1 MTEGKA
7 LAPMETFLERV
18 KSKLRDDIGS
28 LLPDE
33 AVSDMVKKVV
43 NEEFFTKKMVDD
55 PTDNDRYNKR
65 KIEKPSAFQEAV
77 ITAMKPIIDRQVA
90 EILVTYKEPIETQ
103 IRGAIDSGLSTMV
116 LQAINE
122 AFKQMFQ
129 QKQWDIE
136 QHVRNILQR

>member
-1 MTEGKA
+1 VTEGKA
-7 LAPMETFLERV
+7 LAPMETFMERV
-18 KSKLRDDIGS
+18 KQKLRDDIGS

-43 NEEFFTKKMVDD
+43 NDEFFAKRIVPKPNRGSYSNETIELPSHFTEMV
-55 PTDNDRYNKR
+55 
-65 KIEKPSAFQEAV
+65 
-77 ITAMKPIIDRQVA
+77 TAAIKPIIERQVA

-103 IRGAIDSGLSTMV
+103 ITTAIDTGLSSMV

-122 AFKQMFQ
+122 AFKQLFQ

-136 QHVRNILQR
+136 QSVRNMLQR

>member
-1 MTEGKA
+1 VTEGKA
-7 LAPMETFLERV
+7 LAPMETFMERV
-18 KSKLRDDIGS
+18 KQKLRDDIGS

-43 NEEFFTKKMVDD
+43 NDEFFAKRVVPK
-55 PTDNDRYNKR
+55 PDRGSYSSET
-65 KIEKPSAFQEAV
+65 IELPSHFTEIVTAAIKPV
-77 ITAMKPIIDRQVA
+77 IERQVA

-103 IRGAIDSGLSTMV
+103 IRGAIDNGLSSMV

-122 AFKQMFQ
+122 AFRQLFQ

-136 QHVRNILQR
+136 QSVRNILQR

>member
-1 MTEGKA
+1 VTEGKA
-7 LAPMETFLERV
+7 LAPMETFMERV
-18 KSKLRDDIGS
+18 KQKLRDDIGS

-43 NEEFFTKKMVDD
+43 NDEFFA
-55 PTDNDRYNKR
+55 KR
-65 KIEKPSAFQEAV
+65 IVPKPNRGSYSNETIELPSHFTEIV
-77 ITAMKPIIDRQVA
+77 TTAIKPIIERQVA

-103 IRGAIDSGLSTMV
+103 ITTAIDNGLSTMV

-122 AFKQMFQ
+122 AFRQLFQ

-136 QHVRNILQR
+136 ELGFSVK

>member
-1 MTEGKA
+1 VTEGKA
-7 LAPMETFLERV
+7 LAPMETFMERV
-18 KSKLRDDIGS
+18 KQKLRDDIGS

-43 NEEFFTKKMVDD
+43 NDEFFA
-55 PTDNDRYNKR
+55 KR
-65 KIEKPSAFQEAV
+65 IVPKPNRGSYSNETIELPSHFTEIV
-77 ITAMKPIIDRQVA
+77 TAAIKPIIERQVA

-103 IRGAIDSGLSTMV
+103 ITTAIDNGLSTMV

-122 AFKQMFQ
+122 AFRQLFQ

-136 QHVRNILQR
+136 QSVRNMLQR

>member
-1 MTEGKA
+1 
-7 LAPMETFLERV
+7 METFMERV
-18 KSKLRDDIGS
+18 KQKLRDDIGS

-43 NEEFFTKKMVDD
+43 NDEFFAKRIVPKPNRGSYSNETIELPSHFTEMV
-55 PTDNDRYNKR
+55 
-65 KIEKPSAFQEAV
+65 
-77 ITAMKPIIDRQVA
+77 TAAIKPIIERQVA

-103 IRGAIDSGLSTMV
+103 ITTAIDTGLSSMV

-122 AFKQMFQ
+122 AFKQLFQ

-136 QHVRNILQR
+136 QSVRNMLQR